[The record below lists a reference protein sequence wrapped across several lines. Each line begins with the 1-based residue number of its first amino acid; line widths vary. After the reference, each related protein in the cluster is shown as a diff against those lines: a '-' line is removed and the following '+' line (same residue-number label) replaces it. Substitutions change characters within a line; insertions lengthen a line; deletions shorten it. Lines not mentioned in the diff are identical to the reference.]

1 MFVKLRNSAT
11 VPQRVNLDGV
21 AAYVPVL
28 TSGSEAIN
36 FSLDTNNSGTL
47 VTLNVDYS
55 GLSGNPDEQVKTD
68 VAYLDFLTKAFDN
81 QPPTAA
87 DQDA

>member
-11 VPQRVNLDGV
+11 VPARVNLDGV
-21 AAYVPVL
+21 KAYVPVL

-47 VTLNVDYS
+47 VTLNITYS
-55 GLSGNPDEQVKTD
+55 GLSGNPDEQVKAD
-68 VAYLDFLTKAFDN
+68 LAYLDFKTGAYDN
-81 QPPTAA
+81 EAPVGAE
-87 DQDA
+87 QDA